1 MIHYDQ
7 KEDKVRFTLR
17 EQKQNDADKSQVKSR
32 MKSKELRSKSQDK
45 FIEKRIYE
53 IAKIY
58 HTSRV
63 LNTIFTTEY
72 FLKHLELP
80 PSDSKSLIAKIK
92 KMQERQP
99 LPEFLIHCRED

>member
-1 MIHYDQ
+1 MPDFLIHYDRE
-7 KEDKVRFTLR
+7 EDKVRFTLR
-17 EQKQNDADKSQVKSR
+17 EQNDADKSQVKSR

-45 FIEKRIYE
+45 FIEKRIYD

-72 FLKHLELP
+72 F
-80 PSDSKSLIAKIK
+80 
-92 KMQERQP
+92 
-99 LPEFLIHCRED
+99 

>member
-1 MIHYDQ
+1 MKLKNSDLKSINYARVNPYLPDFLIHYDQ

-32 MKSKELRSKSQDK
+32 MKSKELRGKSQDK

-72 FLKHLELP
+72 F
-80 PSDSKSLIAKIK
+80 
-92 KMQERQP
+92 
-99 LPEFLIHCRED
+99 

>member
-32 MKSKELRSKSQDK
+32 MKSKELRGKSQNA

-58 HTSRV
+58 HASRV
-63 LNTIFTTEY
+63 LNNIFTTEY